1 MQLWHLYSSLLG
13 LGWAYQ
19 FSITDHGNLLH
30 RYENGP
36 PAASRI
42 LQTLLPCSSS
52 FWCKWEAAL
61 QVQRGGGE
69 PGEMQ
74 LREFFVRPDVNLK
87 CSQGWK
93 QNSMS
98 APVTEASSIDAPS
111 ATQRRRGLLH
121 QTSRTFPPPRAGPQI
136 YTVKSCCSRG
146 EPTPDEAR
154 GCVIKLFWWV
164 EEESPSVGLRG
175 LTATG
180 SSLAGSSE
188 CMEPVYMVACG
199 WD

>member
-42 LQTLLPCSSS
+42 LRTLLPCSSS

-98 APVTEASSIDAPS
+98 ACTGHW
-111 ATQRRRGLLH
+111 GLFNR
-121 QTSRTFPPPRAGPQI
+121 RTFSHTKASRPFTPNFPNIPPSSCWSPNLHCQKLLQPRRAH
-136 YTVKSCCSRG
+136 SR
-146 EPTPDEAR
+146 
-154 GCVIKLFWWV
+154 W
-164 EEESPSVGLRG
+164 SPRL
-175 LTATG
+175 
-180 SSLAGSSE
+180 
-188 CMEPVYMVACG
+188 CY
-199 WD
+199 